1 MSELAILG
9 GTKTRREPYP
19 DWPVWDERDIQAV
32 SEVVRS
38 GRWGGYPYPG
48 PKTAELAARFSQ
60 LQGGGYSVPMI
71 NGTVTMEVALRASG
85 IGWGD
90 EVIVPAYTFQ
100 ATAAA
105 PMSAG
110 AIPVI
115 VDVES
120 SSYCLDPKAAAKA
133 ITPKT
138 KAIIPVHL
146 GHQMAD
152 MDAIMELADR
162 HKLVVIED
170 CAHAHGATW
179 RGKGAGTIG
188 HFGSFS
194 LQSSKTLTSGE
205 GGILLCRTP
214 ESAALAASI
223 IDCGRKHAL
232 GGGGEDPEGLS
243 IQGGNFR
250 LSEVQAVLALIG
262 IERFPAQ
269 AKQREEMAA
278 YMDEALSEVQGV
290 RVLKRDERHTTRSFY
305 RYIFAIDPKE
315 FGVEHDVLCGALDA
329 EGVGCWVGYEAMHN
343 YELFQPQKSKLA
355 VPNAFPEYFKFN
367 EMLLPEATR
376 ACEHEAVWLDE
387 AIFRAGPQG
396 VDDAVAAIKKIQRNA
411 KELNAAAEEL
421 RRKYGR

>member
-9 GTKTRREPYP
+9 GPKTRTESYP
-19 DWPVWDERDIQAV
+19 EWPVWDQHDIDAV
-32 SEVVRS
+32 TEVIKS

-48 PKTAELAARFSQ
+48 PKTEELAKKFAE
-60 LQGGGYSVPMI
+60 LQGGGYAVPMI
-71 NGTVTMEVALRASG
+71 NGTVTMEVALRAAG

-100 ATAAA
+100 ATASA
-105 PMSAG
+105 PMAAG

-115 VDVES
+115 VDVDPK
-120 SSYCLDPKAAAKA
+120 SYCLDAKAVANA

-146 GHQMAD
+146 GSNMAD
-152 MDAIMELADR
+152 MDAIMNLAEK
-162 HKLVVIED
+162 HNLIVIED
-170 CAHAHGATW
+170 CAHAHGAKW

-205 GGILLCRTP
+205 GGILLCRSA
-214 ESAALAASI
+214 EHAALAVSV
-223 IDCGRKHAL
+223 IDCGRPHAL
-232 GGGGEDPEGLS
+232 GGGGEDSNGLAT
-243 IQGGNFR
+243 QGANYR
-250 LSEVQAVLALIG
+250 LSEMQAALALVG

-278 YMDEALSEVQGV
+278 YMDEALSEVKGV
-290 RVLKRDERHTTRSFY
+290 KVMKRDERHTTRSFY

-315 FGVEHDVLCGALDA
+315 FGVEHDLLCGALDA
-329 EGVGCWVGYEAMHN
+329 EGIDCWTGYEAMHN

-355 VPNAFPEYFKFN
+355 VPNAFPEYFKFS
-367 EMLLPEATR
+367 EMNLPEATR

-387 AIFRAGPQG
+387 AIFRAGSSG
-396 VDDAVAAIKKIQRNA
+396 VDDAVNAIKKIQKNA
-411 KELNAAAEEL
+411 DKLNKAAEEL
-421 RRKYGR
+421 RGKY